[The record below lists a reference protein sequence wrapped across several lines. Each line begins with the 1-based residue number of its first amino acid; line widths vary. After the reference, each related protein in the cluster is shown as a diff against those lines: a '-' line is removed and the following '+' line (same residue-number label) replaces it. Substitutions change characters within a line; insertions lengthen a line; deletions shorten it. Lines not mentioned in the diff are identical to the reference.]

1 MGLFGLGKKDKF
13 DKQRKEIEEA
23 RKRAQSLMG
32 DLVTSVG
39 MAKEKNR
46 ISMEVFWSLNPT
58 AYRL

>member
-39 MAKEKNR
+39 MAKEKN
-46 ISMEVFWSLNPT
+46 L
-58 AYRL
+58 